1 MTPHTHNLQV
11 ILTKGYPSQVA
22 NYEDVIKVQR
32 ENLDKQ
38 IDILTAEMLDNAKE
52 YRDISESAVCCYW
65 NNLW

>member
-1 MTPHTHNLQV
+1 MTPHTYNLQV
-11 ILTKGYPSQVA
+11 ILTKGYLSQVA